1 MNAPYTPGNFPYS
14 EKQLA
19 DVIKVLKSMHT
30 DPLLSVVVSG
40 MTLDEIQASIFWMD
54 VALLGLKWHLE
65 NTAVLA
71 SQAARDQT
79 FAPPPNI
86 LRS

>member
-30 DPLLSVVVSG
+30 EPTLADVVSG
-40 MTLDEIQASIFWMD
+40 MTLDEIRASIFWLD
-54 VALLGLKWHLE
+54 IASTGLRWHLE
-65 NTAVLA
+65 NEAAQKLA
-71 SQAARDQT
+71 AA
-79 FAPPPNI
+79 
-86 LRS
+86 